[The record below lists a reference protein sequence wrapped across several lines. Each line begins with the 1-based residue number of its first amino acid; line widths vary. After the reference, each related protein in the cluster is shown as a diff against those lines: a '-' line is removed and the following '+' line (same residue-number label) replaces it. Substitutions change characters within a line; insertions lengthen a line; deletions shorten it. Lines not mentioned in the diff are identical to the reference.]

1 MDCIVHGVAR
11 DRHDWATLTLTV
23 ECSQDETECIPSLE
37 GLHSSSVVSPVEA
50 CPPLFAPAHLN
61 VAFLRLWPFHLL
73 ILVLCHFAV

>member
-11 DRHDWATLTLTV
+11 DRHDWATFTFTV
-23 ECSQDETECIPSLE
+23 ERSQGETGCTPSLE
-37 GLHSSSVVSPVEA
+37 GLRSSSVVSPVGA
-50 CPPLFAPAHLN
+50 WPPLFAPAHLN